1 MPKFAAHTFV
11 HDGLTSHSF
20 APGDEVPEWALEQVG
35 DHVLVPEE
43 KAESE
48 DPGTPADSGAQD
60 QDPGTVDD
68 DPDGDADDDSDGDG
82 EDSTPP
88 AADDQPDFTA
98 PAPARR
104 GRSRK
109 Q

>member
-60 QDPGTVDD
+60 QDPGTGDEN
-68 DPDGDADDDSDGDG
+68 DPDGDKDDDSDG

-88 AADDQPDFTA
+88 PADDQPDFTA

-104 GRSRK
+104 GRTRK

>member
-20 APGDEVPEWALEQVG
+20 APGDEVPEWAVGQVG

-43 KAESE
+43 KAEADESS
-48 DPGTPADSGAQD
+48 TPADSGAQD
-60 QDPGTVDD
+60 QDPGEGE
-68 DPDGDADDDSDGDG
+68 DGDADADADG
-82 EDSTPP
+82 EDDTPP
-88 AADDQPDFTA
+88 PADEQPDFTA
-98 PAPARR
+98 PAPVRR

>member
-20 APGDEVPEWALEQVG
+20 DPGDEVPDWALDQVG

-43 KAESE
+43 KAKPEES
-48 DPGTPADSGAQD
+48 DAPADSGTQD
-60 QDPGTVDD
+60 EDPG
-68 DPDGDADDDSDGDG
+68 GDSDSDSDAEDDVDG
-82 EDSTPP
+82 EEDTPP
-88 AADDQPDFTA
+88 PADDQPDFTA